1 MPGTAALGDNESL
14 FSPGGF
20 ISLVSY
26 PGMAT
31 RTQPDGQVR
40 LMTKVAH
47 MYHEQGI
54 RQTDIATTL
63 HISQAKVSRLLK
75 RAAETGIVRTIVAVS
90 QGVHTDLEEA
100 LEQRFGLLEAVVVDV
115 EGDEPEILAGLGS
128 AGASYLE
135 NTLTGGERLG
145 ISSWSQTLL
154 AVVDR
159 LRPLRVP
166 GAETV
171 VQLVGGMGVPAVQ
184 TLANRLLGEL
194 AERIGATPKFAPAP
208 LLVGRREIAENLLA
222 DPVMADAARQWRGLT
237 MALVGIGSLEPS
249 ELLQL
254 SGNAVDPPDQQTL
267 LAQGAVGDVCHR
279 FFSADGELIAS
290 DIDARVVG
298 IAPDVYRAISRRVG
312 IAGGLRKRKAI
323 AAAIKGGW
331 VNVIV
336 TDLATARDLLGT

>member
-1 MPGTAALGDNESL
+1 
-14 FSPGGF
+14 
-20 ISLVSY
+20 LVSY
-26 PGMAT
+26 PGMAS

-54 RQTDIATTL
+54 RQTDIASTL

-75 RAAETGIVRTIVAVS
+75 RAAETGIVRTIVAVTP
-90 QGVHTDLEEA
+90 GVHTDLEEA
-100 LEQRFGLLEAVVVDV
+100 LEQRFRLLEAVVVDV
-115 EGDEPEILAGLGS
+115 EGDEPEVLAGLGS
-128 AGASYLE
+128 AGARYLE

-184 TLANRLLGEL
+184 TQANRLLGEL
-194 AERIGATPKFAPAP
+194 AERVGASPRFAPAP
-208 LLVGRREIAENLLA
+208 TMVGRREIAENLLA
-222 DPVMADAARQWRGLT
+222 DPVMADVARQWRELT

-298 IAPDVYRAISRRVG
+298 IAPEVYRAIPRRVG
-312 IAGGLRKRKAI
+312 VAGGLRKRKAI
-323 AAAIKGGW
+323 HAAIKGGW
-331 VNVIV
+331 VNVII
-336 TDLATARDLLGT
+336 TDLATAGDLLAA

>member
-1 MPGTAALGDNESL
+1 M
-14 FSPGGF
+14 
-20 ISLVSY
+20 VSY
-26 PGMAT
+26 AGMVS
-31 RTQPDGQVR
+31 RTQHDGQVR
-40 LMTKVAH
+40 LMTKVAQ

-90 QGVHTDLEEA
+90 HGVHTELEHA

-115 EGDEPEILAGLGS
+115 EGSEPEILAGLGS
-128 AGASYLE
+128 AGATYLE
-135 NTLTGGERLG
+135 NTLTGGERVG

-184 TLANRLLGEL
+184 TQANRLLVEL
-194 AERIGATPKFAPAP
+194 AERVGASPRFAPAP
-208 LLVGRREIAENLLA
+208 LLVGRREIAENLLD
-222 DPVMADAARQWRGLT
+222 DPVMADVARQWRDLT

-254 SGNAVDPPDQQTL
+254 SGNAVDPVDQQSL

-279 FFSADGELIAS
+279 FFQADGELVAS
-290 DIDARVVG
+290 DVDARVVG
-298 IAPDVYRAISRRVG
+298 IAPDAYRAIPRRVG
-312 IAGGLRKRKAI
+312 LAGGVRKRTAI
-323 AAAIKGGW
+323 SAAIQGGW

-336 TDLATARDLLGT
+336 TDLATARDLLDERANEPAPSVG

>member
-1 MPGTAALGDNESL
+1 MVSHHGTVN
-14 FSPGGF
+14 
-20 ISLVSY
+20 
-26 PGMAT
+26 
-31 RTQPDGQVR
+31 RTQSDPQVR

-54 RQTDIATTL
+54 RQADIATTL

-75 RAAETGIVRTIVAVS
+75 RAVETGIVRTIVAVT
-90 QGVHTDLEEA
+90 QGVHTDLEQE

-128 AGASYLE
+128 AGAAYLE
-135 NTLTGGERLG
+135 NTLTGGEHLG

-184 TLANRLLGEL
+184 MQANRLLGEL
-194 AERIGATPKFAPAP
+194 AELVGASPRFAPAP

-222 DPVMADAARQWRGLT
+222 DPVMGDVARQWRELT

-254 SGNAVDPPDQQTL
+254 SGNAVDPVEQQAL

-279 FFSADGELIAS
+279 FFSADGKLVVS

-298 IAPDVYRAISRRVG
+298 IDPDVFREIPRRVG
-312 IAGGLRKRKAI
+312 LAGGLRKRRAIRAAI
-323 AAAIKGGW
+323 AGGW

-336 TDLATARDLLGT
+336 TDLATARDLLAV